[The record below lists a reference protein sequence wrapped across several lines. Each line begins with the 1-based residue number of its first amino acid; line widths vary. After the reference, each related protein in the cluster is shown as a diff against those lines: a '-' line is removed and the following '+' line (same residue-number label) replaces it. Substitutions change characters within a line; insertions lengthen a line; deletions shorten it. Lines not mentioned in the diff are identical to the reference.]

1 MRRACP
7 CVAVALVAVASPDVA
22 GAFQSRGSN
31 LVGIVGAI
39 QATETLKVL
48 TGAGRTLAGR
58 LLLIDAMTLEFRTL
72 SLPADPACPVCG
84 C

>member
-1 MRRACP
+1 M
-7 CVAVALVAVASPDVA
+7 
-22 GAFQSRGSN
+22 
-31 LVGIVGAI
+31 VGIIGAI

-58 LLLIDAMTLEFRTL
+58 LLLVDALTMEFRAL
-72 SLPADPACPVCG
+72 GLPADPACPICG